1 MNKILNKLI
10 DEQTPEQVQQ
20 AFDKI
25 RKDRG
30 YCPNDVSVEEA
41 LGVYIEA
48 DVTYQSVNIDN
59 SPCIII
65 SVSKTNSNN
74 SNNIFSQETTNCTLL
89 TRAA

>member
-25 RKDRG
+25 KKERG

-41 LGVYIEA
+41 LGFYVEV
-48 DVTYQSVNIDN
+48 DVTYQRFKN
-59 SPCIII
+59 
-65 SVSKTNSNN
+65 
-74 SNNIFSQETTNCTLL
+74 
-89 TRAA
+89 